1 MMVMA
6 TATARCK
13 EEPLIERLPVVRG
26 LYEENAALG
35 KRSWFRTGG
44 NAEVLFQP
52 VDAEDL
58 QAFLEEKPED
68 VDLNIFGFGSN
79 LLVRDGGVAG
89 VVILL
94 GKSFSRVEFDG
105 ELITAG
111 AAALDVQV
119 ARWAQ
124 QAGISKLEFLAGIP
138 GTIGGAVRMNA
149 GAYGSEIADV
159 IINATV
165 FDQHGI
171 AHVLDAS
178 QLEFGYRQ
186 SSLRDNWIVLS
197 ARMRGE
203 LGDRE
208 EIAGRMAAISTARVD
223 SQPRTRTGGSTFANP
238 PGEKAWKLIDRA
250 GCRGLRRGG
259 AMVSEQHCN
268 FLLNLGDATS
278 CDLELL
284 GEEVRCRVLERT
296 GVHLEWEIRR
306 IGNTRSKDVS

>member
-1 MMVMA
+1 MVMA
-6 TATARCK
+6 AARPK

-26 LYEENAALG
+26 LYEENAELG

-44 NAEVLFQP
+44 KAEVLFQP
-52 VDAEDL
+52 ADADDL
-58 QAFLEEKPED
+58 QAFMEERPAD
-68 VDLNIFGFGSN
+68 VDLTIVGFGSN
-79 LLVRDGGVAG
+79 LLIRDGGVDG
-89 VVILL
+89 VVIVL
-94 GKSFSRVEFDG
+94 GKSFARIEFDG

-119 ARWAQ
+119 ARSAQ
-124 QAGISKLEFLAGIP
+124 QAGVAGLEFLAGIP
-138 GTIGGAVRMNA
+138 GSIGGAVRMNA
-149 GAYGSEIADV
+149 GAYGSEIGDV

-165 FDQHGI
+165 LDEQGG
-171 AHVLDAS
+171 AHVLDTN
-178 QLEFGYRQ
+178 QLELGYRQ
-186 SSLRDNWIVLS
+186 SSLKDDWIVLS
-197 ARMRGE
+197 ARLRGE
-203 LGDRE
+203 LGDRD
-208 EIAGRMAAISTARVD
+208 EIAGRMAAISTARIE

-238 PGEKAWKLIDRA
+238 PGAKAWELIDQA

-284 GEEVRCRVLERT
+284 GEEIRCRVLEQT

-306 IGNTRSKDVS
+306 IGKARRKDMS

>member
-6 TATARCK
+6 TARYK
-13 EEPLIERLPVVRG
+13 EEPLIERLPLVRG

-52 VDAEDL
+52 VDADDL
-58 QAFLEEKPED
+58 QSFMEEKPKD
-68 VDLNIFGFGSN
+68 VDLTIFGFGSN

-94 GKSFSRVEFDG
+94 GKSFSRLEFDG

-119 ARWAQ
+119 ARRAQ
-124 QAGISKLEFLAGIP
+124 EAGISGLEFLAGIP
-138 GTIGGAVRMNA
+138 GSIGGAIRMNA

-159 IINATV
+159 TV
-165 FDQHGI
+165 NVTVLDQHGD
-171 AHVLDAS
+171 AHVLDAN
-178 QLEFGYRQ
+178 QLEFGYRR
-186 SSLRDNWIVLS
+186 SNLKDGWIVLS
-197 ARMRGE
+197 ARMRGK
-203 LGDRE
+203 LGERK
-208 EIAGRMAAISTARVD
+208 EIAGRMAEISTARFE

-238 PGEKAWKLIDRA
+238 PGKKAWELIDQA
-250 GCRGLRRGG
+250 GCRGLRQGG

-278 CDLELL
+278 YDLELL
-284 GEEVRCRVLERT
+284 GEEVRRRVLEHT
-296 GVHLEWEIRR
+296 GVHLEWEICR
-306 IGNTRSKDVS
+306 IGNARSEDVS